1 MKNWIRVIV
10 ALNSRLDALTEKID
24 EEVSLMSTSL
34 YEPTMDLINDII
46 ALNDKKVK
54 LINLRILHD
63 TIKDALLPNEYI
75 LLKKVSTGHS
85 FAELAERTGINK
97 GNAYRLFCKCADKA
111 AAALGSLGF
120 TSEKLGKEY
129 NDVPIV
135 RRLYL
140 RLNKEVNSA

>member
-34 YEPTMDLINDII
+34 YEQTMDLINDII

-54 LINLRILHD
+54 LINLRILHY
-63 TIKDALLPNEYI
+63 TIKDDLLTNEYI
-75 LLKKVSTGHS
+75 LLKEVSKVHS

-97 GNAYRLFCKCADKA
+97 GNAYRLFCKYADKA
-111 AAALGSLGF
+111 AAAVESLGF
-120 TSEKLGKEY
+120 TAEKLGKEY

>member
-63 TIKDALLPNEYI
+63 IARKRKDY
-75 LLKKVSTGHS
+75 
-85 FAELAERTGINK
+85 
-97 GNAYRLFCKCADKA
+97 
-111 AAALGSLGF
+111 
-120 TSEKLGKEY
+120 
-129 NDVPIV
+129 V
-135 RRLYL
+135 RRI
-140 RLNKEVNSA
+140 AFA

>member
-63 TIKDALLPNEYI
+63 IFELTSGHKIKVEVLDFYKTRDEI
-75 LLKKVSTGHS
+75 
-85 FAELAERTGINK
+85 
-97 GNAYRLFCKCADKA
+97 
-111 AAALGSLGF
+111 
-120 TSEKLGKEY
+120 
-129 NDVPIV
+129 
-135 RRLYL
+135 RRVYVT
-140 RLNKEVNSA
+140 E